1 MKWDFI
7 RLIAIPLLT
16 ILCLAT
22 FASADQGR
30 PGRLVTLDNKEFVF
44 DSIMDRDIVKG
55 RRNGSAISAPVDTIT
70 EITSFEAPKV
80 YYCIMGLT
88 RRNDGKKFVLHDAFM
103 PADCNSS
110 YITYTYQNS
119 FTREILLANAA
130 FEGLQKII
138 FEDVVR

>member
-1 MKWDFI
+1 MKWEFI

-55 RRNGSAISAPVDTIT
+55 WRNGSAISAPVDTVT
-70 EITSFEAPKV
+70 KLTSFEAPKV

-88 RRNDGKKFVLHDAFM
+88 RRNDGKNFVLYDAFV
-103 PADCNSS
+103 PADCNCS
-110 YITYTYQNS
+110 YTTDTYHNS
-119 FTREILLANAA
+119 FTGEILQANAA
-130 FEGLQKII
+130 FDGLQKII
-138 FEDVVR
+138 FEDGVC